1 VSKNVRSRVVRQI
14 GRQVRSL
21 RLDLG
26 WTHEKL
32 AEEAKMNPKYLG
44 RLELGQSEPGAEI
57 LFRLARALSVPVSVL
72 FETAGPPEKAPPP
85 RISQS
90 DVKEIAQT
98 LAELTALVDRM
109 AAGLPRPL
117 PPRAP
122 RRPRR

>member
-57 LFRLARALSVPVSVL
+57 LFRLARALSVPVS
-72 FETAGPPEKAPPP
+72 
-85 RISQS
+85 
-90 DVKEIAQT
+90 
-98 LAELTALVDRM
+98 ALVDRM
-109 AAGLPRPL
+109 SAGLPRPL
-117 PPRAP
+117 PSRAP
-122 RRPRR
+122 RRARR